1 MFKRSKI
8 IRWHML
14 LASFLLPLA
23 LIYFISGALYTLDI
37 KGGIQ
42 KETFSLQ
49 LEKPFKPD
57 LEILTLELTQALNKK
72 KLFIP
77 DADPILKKQKSHYQL
92 TWSDLKYSVT
102 AVATEQSK
110 VLEIIYRQRSFLTQL
125 MRIHRGD
132 AGSVFKVLSLI
143 LVIGLILIFASGAYL
158 ALTVSQYKR
167 SSLAAMF
174 LGLVTFILLLL

>member
-14 LASFLLPLA
+14 LASFLLPFS

-49 LEKPFKPD
+49 LETPFKPD
-57 LEILTLELTQALNKK
+57 LEMLTFAVTKMLNQK

-77 DADPILKKQKSHYQL
+77 DVNPILKKQKSQYKL
-92 TWSDLKYSVT
+92 IWSDLKYSIT
-102 AVATEQSK
+102 AVTTEQAE
-110 VLEIIYRQRSFLTQL
+110 VLEITHRQRSFLTQL
-125 MRIHRGD
+125 MRIHRGE
-132 AGSVFKVLSLI
+132 AGSVFKSLSLI
-143 LVIGLILIFASGAYL
+143 LVTGLILLFASGVYM
-158 ALTVSQYKR
+158 ALTVSQYKK
-167 SSLAAMF
+167 SSLIAMF
-174 LGLVTFILLLL
+174 VGLLTLILFLL